1 MTKNFLALGVVAT
14 LFLNAC
20 KETPKQ
26 NQAESSTTEIVTNT
40 QDDIVETSSTN
51 NEGQTLQLIFNNSEG
66 TVTFNFKGETVTL
79 RQEKAASGIWY
90 KNESYELRGKGN
102 DLELKKDGDVIF
114 KHEDNIV
121 IYSIKNKDGDILDM
135 TFNNTA
141 NTVKVYVNG
150 GEQIELT
157 GEKPASGI
165 WYKNNHY
172 ELRGKGENL
181 TLTKDGKVVFE
192 N

>member
-40 QDDIVETSSTN
+40 QDDIVKTSSTN

-181 TLTKDGKVVFE
+181 TLIKDGKVVFE

>member
-20 KETPKQ
+20 KEAPKQ
-26 NQAESSTTEIVTNT
+26 NQAESSTTEMVTNT

-66 TVTFNFKGETVTL
+66 TVTFNFKGEKVTL

-135 TFNNTA
+135 TYNNTA

-181 TLTKDGKVVFE
+181 TLTKDGNVVFE

>member
-14 LFLNAC
+14 LFLNSC

-135 TFNNTA
+135 TYNNTA

-181 TLTKDGKVVFE
+181 TLTKDGNVVFE

>member
-181 TLTKDGKVVFE
+181 TLTKDGNVVFE

>member
-1 MTKNFLALGVVAT
+1 MKKNFLALGVVAT

-26 NQAESSTTEIVTNT
+26 DQAETSTTEVVDNT

-51 NEGQTLQLIFNNSEG
+51 DEGQTLQLKFNNSEG
-66 TVTFNFKGETVTL
+66 TVTLNFKGDMVTL
-79 RQEKAASGIWY
+79 TQEKAASGIWY
-90 KNESYELRGKGN
+90 KNENYELRGKGN
-102 DLELKKDGDVIF
+102 DLELTKAGDVIF

-121 IYSIKNKDGDILDM
+121 AYSIKNKDGETLDM
-135 TFNNTA
+135 TFNNST
-141 NTVKVYVNG
+141 NKVKLYVNG
-150 GEQIELT
+150 GEQIELDA
-157 GEKPASGI
+157 EKAASGI
-165 WYKNNHY
+165 WYKNSQY